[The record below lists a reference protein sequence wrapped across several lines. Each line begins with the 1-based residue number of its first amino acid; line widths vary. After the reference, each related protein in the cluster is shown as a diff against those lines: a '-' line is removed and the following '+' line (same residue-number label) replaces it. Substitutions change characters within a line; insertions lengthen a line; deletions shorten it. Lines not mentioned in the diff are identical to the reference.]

1 MSNICTSNSKESTSK
16 RTARGAELAGVEHRE
31 TTNVSNMSE
40 GRRDGGRDTVLT
52 EKKAVDGLQGN
63 RSSDSVQALQ
73 DLVPGLTMERGKK
86 SVCPLFSF
94 GVITDVQYAD
104 IPDGASFLGSPRFYR
119 HALEVLNRAVANW
132 NGLGRVKFVMH
143 FGDLVDGLSKEDSHV
158 AFEKVLAG
166 FNAFHGGSVYHMIG
180 NHCLYNLPRVELNK
194 LFKIPPSSDERS
206 YYEFSPYPG
215 FRFVVLDGYDISVL
229 GWPEEHPNAQMAIRL
244 LDRINPNEDKN
255 SPIGLKGDMARF
267 VMFNGGLGNDQLSWL
282 DNVLRTASGSNEK
295 IIVCCHLPLHPGTLG
310 SPSALCW
317 NYLDVLVTLQK
328 YSCVVAC
335 LSGHA
340 HTGGYAMDSHGIHY
354 VVLEAVLECP
364 PGDDAFG
371 VVDVF
376 PDRLSL
382 TGRGR
387 LTSRDMYFR
396 QESSI

>member
-1 MSNICTSNSKESTSK
+1 MDADGDKE
-16 RTARGAELAGVEHRE
+16 AI
-31 TTNVSNMSE
+31 
-40 GRRDGGRDTVLT
+40 DGS
-52 EKKAVDGLQGN
+52 QGK
-63 RSSDSVQALQ
+63 RSSDSVDSRQGLQ
-73 DLVPGLTMERGKK
+73 GLVSGLTTERSID
-86 SVCPLFSF
+86 SVAPLFSF

-104 IPDGASFLGSPRFYR
+104 IPDGASFLGTPRFYR

-132 NGLGRVKFVMH
+132 NQLGRVIFAIH
-143 FGDLVDGLSKEDSHV
+143 FGDLVDGLSKDESHV
-158 AFEKVLAG
+158 AFDKVLAG

-180 NHCLYNLPRVELNK
+180 NHCLYNLPRVELNQ
-194 LFKIPPSSDERS
+194 LLKIPPSPDERS

-229 GWPEEHPNAQMAIRL
+229 GWPEEHPKAQMAIRL
-244 LDRINPNEDKN
+244 LDKINPNEDKN

-267 VMFNGGLGNDQLSWL
+267 VKFNGGLGNDQLSWL
-282 DNVLRTASGSNEK
+282 DHVLHTASLANEK
-295 IIVCCHLPLHPGTLG
+295 TIVCCHLPLHPATLE

-317 NYLDVLVTLQK
+317 NYVDVLVTLQK

-340 HTGGYAMDSHGIHY
+340 HTGGYTIDSHGIHY

-364 PGDDAFG
+364 PEEDAFG
-371 VVDVF
+371 VIDVF

-382 TGRGR
+382 AGRGR
-387 LTSRDMYFR
+387 MTSRDMYFR